1 MHDHGIRHVIQ
12 VPVPGPVVPGPVVPG
27 PVVSG
32 AVVSGATSF
41 CIATMKTVRPDILC
55 INSSLFA
62 LSADNAGGLEAR
74 KRPEV

>member
-1 MHDHGIRHVIQ
+1 MHDHGLMHDHGIRHVIQ
-12 VPVPGPVVPGPVVPG
+12 VPVPGPVVPGP
-27 PVVSG
+27 
-32 AVVSGATSF
+32 VVSGATSF